1 MCDLCKK
8 AIIAMYPADAF
19 FPVYCRECWY
29 SDNWDPLAHGR
40 DYDFS
45 KSFLAQFSELQKA
58 VPRINLQ
65 VSNSVNSDFSNQIAN
80 CKNCYLISSGS
91 DNEDCRYCF
100 RVLYSKNLTDCLIV
114 LRCENAYECI
124 ECLGSS
130 RVAFTEDCANSLDM
144 LFSFDVRSSQNCFM
158 SANLRRASY
167 VFRGECLSKE
177 EYESRRKEIDTGSHK
192 VIEELKKEFSRLKNK
207 ALHRFANERNCVNS
221 VGHTMSN
228 AKDCFWCFNVAD
240 VENCRYCLF
249 LNDAK
254 DTMDVNNGCCN
265 MELFY
270 EVCTAGLKSSNA
282 KFCVDAWPE
291 VRNIE
296 YCDTCRGGS
305 HDLFGCISLRGK
317 EYCILNRQYPK
328 DEYFRLVDKIKKQ
341 MDEMAYVDK
350 RGITYRYGEFFPS
363 ELSPFPYND
372 SVAQDLFTLAQEEIV
387 VRGLRYREAA
397 EKNYAITQKSEDLPD
412 HIRSIDASI
421 LKETIGCAHESKCNE
436 RCTKAFRITAEELG
450 FYQKFNLPLPR
461 LCPNCR
467 HYQRFKKRNPLN
479 LWRRKCQCA
488 GAKSENSIYK
498 NTATHFHGVGGCP
511 NEFETSYAP
520 ERPEIVYCEQCYNTE
535 VV

>member
-1 MCDLCKK
+1 MGSETKICQNCKQKFTIEPDDFAFYEKISVPPPTFCPLCRLQRRLSWRNERSFYKRMCDLCKK

-40 DYDFS
+40 DY
-45 KSFLAQFSELQKA
+45 
-58 VPRINLQ
+58 
-65 VSNSVNSDFSNQIAN
+65 DFSNQIAN

-130 RVAFTEDCANSLDM
+130 LVAFTEDCANSLDM

-167 VFRGECLSKE
+167 VFRGERLSKE
-177 EYESRRKEIDTGSHK
+177 EYESRRKEIDAGSHK

-270 EVCTAGLKSSNA
+270 EVCTTGLKSSNA

-291 VRNIE
+291 
-296 YCDTCRGGS
+296 
-305 HDLFGCISLRGK
+305 
-317 EYCILNRQYPK
+317 
-328 DEYFRLVDKIKKQ
+328 
-341 MDEMAYVDK
+341 
-350 RGITYRYGEFFPS
+350 
-363 ELSPFPYND
+363 
-372 SVAQDLFTLAQEEIV
+372 
-387 VRGLRYREAA
+387 
-397 EKNYAITQKSEDLPD
+397 
-412 HIRSIDASI
+412 
-421 LKETIGCAHESKCNE
+421 
-436 RCTKAFRITAEELG
+436 
-450 FYQKFNLPLPR
+450 
-461 LCPNCR
+461 
-467 HYQRFKKRNPLN
+467 
-479 LWRRKCQCA
+479 
-488 GAKSENSIYK
+488 
-498 NTATHFHGVGGCP
+498 
-511 NEFETSYAP
+511 
-520 ERPEIVYCEQCYNTE
+520 
-535 VV
+535 